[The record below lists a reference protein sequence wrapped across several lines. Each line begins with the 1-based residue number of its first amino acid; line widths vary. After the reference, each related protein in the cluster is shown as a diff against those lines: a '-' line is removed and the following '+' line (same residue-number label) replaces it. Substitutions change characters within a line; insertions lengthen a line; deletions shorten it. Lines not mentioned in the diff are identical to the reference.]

1 MLRIVFIWLLAVALM
16 PVQAHAQDSSGLSEY
31 ALGSG
36 DKIRIHVYGEDDLGV
51 ETLLSDAGTLAYP
64 FLGELRVL
72 GLTAGE
78 LQQKITAGLL
88 GDYLIDPKV
97 SVTILEYRQF
107 YINGEVKM
115 PGGFAFKPG
124 LTIRKAVSLAQG
136 FTERA
141 AKGNIFVISDND
153 PTQTPVRAD
162 QNASV
167 RPGDIITVEQ
177 SFF

>member
-1 MLRIVFIWLLAVALM
+1 MFRIVLIWLLAVVWL
-16 PVQAHAQDSSGLSEY
+16 PVQAQTGLSEY

-78 LQQKITAGLL
+78 LQQKITEGLL

-97 SVTILEYRQF
+97 SVTIIEYRKF
-107 YINGEVKM
+107 YINGEVKV
-115 PGGFAFKPG
+115 PGGFSFTPG

-141 AKGNIFVISDND
+141 AKGNIFVISDTD
-153 PTQTPVRAD
+153 STQTARRVD
-162 QNASV
+162 QNESV